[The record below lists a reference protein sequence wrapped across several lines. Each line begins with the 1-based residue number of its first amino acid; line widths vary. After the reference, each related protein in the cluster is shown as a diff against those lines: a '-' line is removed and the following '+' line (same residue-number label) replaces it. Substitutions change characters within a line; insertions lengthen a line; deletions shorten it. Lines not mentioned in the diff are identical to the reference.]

1 MHTPKVRC
9 GSGSTIYGWR
19 SQYGAMLTI
28 NLKKMN
34 MKKLVLMFV
43 ALFSMSVSVF
53 ADGLTATLQ
62 QGDVMTPFYGVD
74 AYKQAYEAATDGA
87 VITLSSGSF
96 NTVSNLAKSVTV
108 VGVCAFYG
116 RMERTIL
123 NAGFTI
129 SANNVKL
136 EGIYCDYTISLG
148 TVTNCHVRRCYVNTL
163 TSSSTHTNTL
173 VDQSVIRTEKAIK
186 NSKNY
191 TIQNSTIE
199 CFTEINSSSN
209 IANISNCYISYWYRR
224 GYSDYKQPIAI
235 YRNNVLGLNNSS
247 SNANYSDNNT
257 ISLSSPSEFYYN
269 YFYRYNSYSSSY
281 EAYCTTPNYA
291 TGCVNIGNSN
301 SIASSPYKSSFS
313 YPNKEAS
320 FGNGQDGTP
329 RGIMGGNGFSEYP
342 DIPRIVGKQIDANTN
357 AEGKINVKITVK
369 TK

>member
-1 MHTPKVRC
+1 M
-9 GSGSTIYGWR
+9 
-19 SQYGAMLTI
+19 
-28 NLKKMN
+28 KKMF
-34 MKKLVLMFV
+34 LSLV
-43 ALFSMSVSVF
+43 ALFMISASVF

-96 NTVSNLAKSVTV
+96 NTVSDLAKSVTV

-148 TVTNCHVRRCYVNTL
+148 TVTNCHIRRCNVNTL
-163 TSSSTHTNTL
+163 TSSNTHTNTL
-173 VDQSVIRTEKAIK
+173 IDQCVVYYDGAIK
-186 NSKNY
+186 NGKNY
-191 TIQNSTIE
+191 TIQNSTIQR
-199 CFTEINSSSN
+199 FTATNSNSN

-224 GYSDYKQPIAI
+224 NYSDYYQPIAI
-235 YRNNVLGLNNSS
+235 YRNNVLGLDNYYS
-247 SNANYSDNNT
+247 SNYSL
-257 ISLSSPSEFYYN
+257 SLSSPSEFYYN
-269 YFYRYNSYSSSY
+269 YFYRFNSNTSSY
-281 EAYCTTPNYA
+281 ESWYTTPSYA

-342 DIPRIVGKQIDANTN
+342 DIPRIVSKQIDANTN
-357 AEGKINVKITVK
+357 AEGKINVKITVE